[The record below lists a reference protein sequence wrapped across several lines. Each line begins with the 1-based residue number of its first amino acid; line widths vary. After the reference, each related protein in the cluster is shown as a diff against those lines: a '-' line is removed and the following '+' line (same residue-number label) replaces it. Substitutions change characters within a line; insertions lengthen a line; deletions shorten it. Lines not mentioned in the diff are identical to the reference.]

1 MSKFTT
7 WALVLLLGATAYA
20 DAQAQER
27 ISFGT
32 TRTQSSTYTY
42 AVSAAKAI
50 NSISGDKVA
59 VTVISTGGA
68 VDNLARLSKNQI
80 RLGLGNLATAY
91 QQFHGTGKFEG
102 KAAPQL
108 RALWTYQTTRQA
120 FLVRKDSNITE
131 LSQLTGQKWT
141 AGQRGSGTENL
152 VTQMM
157 DALGIKP
164 DYHRATLADAL
175 KAIKDNNSVGFAKA
189 MQGKSLD
196 AASRELDATIG
207 VRILGLNADQKKVVK
222 EKFPF
227 LAIADFKDGE
237 VSGHPAFSTISSASG
252 IFTYADMLTDDQITA
267 ILKGVFDGKDIQ
279 DEAYP
284 PFRNRDIAAES
295 LANFPIPMHKAAVAF
310 YRERGYDVPDHL
322 IPPEMK

>member
-1 MSKFTT
+1 MSKVITWGLALLISVTAFTE
-7 WALVLLLGATAYA
+7 V
-20 DAQAQER
+20 QAQER

-42 AVSAAKAI
+42 AVAAAKAI
-50 NSISGDKVA
+50 NSISGDKVSI
-59 VTVISTGGA
+59 TVISTGGA
-68 VDNLARLSKNQI
+68 VDNLARLSKRQI

-91 QQFHGTGKFEG
+91 QQFHGTGKFKG

-108 RALWTYQTTRQA
+108 RVLWTYQTTRQA

-131 LSQLTGQKWT
+131 LSQLAGKKWT

-152 VTQMM
+152 VVQVF

-164 DYHRATLADAL
+164 NYYRATLADAI
-175 KAIKDNNSVGFAKA
+175 KAIKDKKSIGFAKA

-196 AASRELDATIG
+196 AASRELDVTIG
-207 VRILGLNADQKKVVK
+207 VRILGFNDAQKKIVK

-252 IFTYADMLTDDQITA
+252 IFTYTDMLTDDQITA

-295 LANFPIPMHKAAVAF
+295 LANFPIPMHKAAVKF